1 MNRNR
6 LKEFFSLPNW
16 LSYFRIVLNPV
27 FLNLYLNGQGKYDHI
42 VAGVIL
48 IISGLSDFL
57 DGQIARRCHMVT
69 DFGKVIDPI
78 ADKLTQFAVAIALLW
93 TYPLIWMLLLIIVIK
108 DGMLALVGLF
118 LFKNGTKVKGASW
131 WGKVATA
138 YFYFVVITLV
148 FIPLQNSPVSSFL
161 IITSTLLM
169 LLAFVLYAKELYGLY
184 QENKKNG

>member
-1 MNRNR
+1 
-6 LKEFFSLPNW
+6 
-16 LSYFRIVLNPV
+16 
-27 FLNLYLNGQGKYDHI
+27 
-42 VAGVIL
+42 
-48 IISGLSDFL
+48 
-57 DGQIARRCHMVT
+57 
-69 DFGKVIDPI
+69 
-78 ADKLTQFAVAIALLW
+78 
-93 TYPLIWMLLLIIVIK
+93 MLLLIIVIK